1 MNEPAQVTPA
11 ASDVVPPQHFLD
23 VLVNDGKLTAEQVS
37 QVRNQQLQT
46 NSAYEEILLKDQ
58 LVTELEI
65 TQAKATLNKIP
76 LVRIAD
82 TSVSPEAL
90 NLVGEGVAQR
100 YQALPFAY
108 DKQNEVIKV
117 AMADPLDLSA
127 TSFLKQK
134 TGMSVELYYAVPSEL
149 KRALT
154 ERYSQDISSEVTQ
167 ALEQSD
173 TPGDRVVQQSSAAS
187 QAEVVRDAPINRIVE
202 TVLDFAT
209 KARASDV
216 HIEPQVGRTRV
227 RYRIDG
233 LLTEKLILPKS
244 VHDAVVSRIK
254 ILANLKIDE
263 RRLPQDGRFNYS
275 ADAKEIDLRVSTLP
289 TIYGEKVVMRLL
301 EKNTAVPSLEDLGL
315 YGLAL
320 KHVRDSIKVPRGII
334 LITGPTGSG
343 KTTTLYSILHN
354 INSSTVNIMTIEDPV
369 EYQIPGV
376 SQVQVNPQAGLT
388 FANGL
393 RSFLRQDPDIIMVGE
408 VRDSE
413 TAELAIQASLT
424 GHLVLSTLH
433 TSSAAGAIP
442 RLLDMGAEPFLLS
455 STTTM
460 IMAQRVVRRIN
471 PEYREEYTPDEAV
484 AKDIQQV
491 LGDRYQHWAQ
501 QNNRDPNKLILY
513 RPSPKKPATEPDYL
527 GRVGI
532 FEVLPITEQISHL
545 ITQKSSDADIE
556 KTAIANGMTLMKQD
570 GYLKAL
576 AGITTIEEVLRVA
589 ETS

>member
-1 MNEPAQVTPA
+1 MNKPAQVTPA
-11 ASDVVPPQHFLD
+11 ADVSVNPQHFLD
-23 VLVNDGKLTAEQVS
+23 ILAADQKITPEQLS
-37 QVRNQQLQT
+37 QVRQQQLQS
-46 NSAYEEILLKDQ
+46 NVSYEQILLKDQ

-65 TQAKATLNKIP
+65 TKAKAKLNNVP
-76 LVRIAD
+76 LAEISE

-90 NLVGEGVAQR
+90 NLVGEGVAKR
-100 YQALPFAY
+100 YQALPIGY
-108 DKQNEVIKV
+108 DKENQILKI

-134 TGMSVELYYAVPSEL
+134 TGMNLELYYAVPSEL
-149 KRALT
+149 ERALI

-173 TPGDRVVQQSSAAS
+173 RPSDQVVQRNTTSS
-187 QAEVVRDAPINRIVE
+187 QNEVIRDAPINRIVE
-202 TVLDFAT
+202 TILDFAI

-216 HIEPQVGRTRV
+216 HIEPQAGRTRV

-233 LLTEKLILPKS
+233 ILTEKLVLPRT

-275 ADAKEIDLRVSTLP
+275 AEAKEIDLRVSTLP

-320 KHVRDSIKVPRGII
+320 KRVQDSIKVPRGII

-343 KTTTLYSILHN
+343 KTTTLYSILHK
-354 INSSTVNIMTIEDPV
+354 INSPKVNIMTIEDPV
-369 EYQIPGV
+369 EYQINGV
-376 SQVQVNPQAGLT
+376 SQVQVNTQAGLT

-393 RSFLRQDPDIIMVGE
+393 RSFLRQDPDVIMVGE
-408 VRDSE
+408 VRDTE
-413 TAELAIQASLT
+413 TADLAVQASLT
-424 GHLVLSTLH
+424 GHLVFSTLH

-455 STTTM
+455 STITM
-460 IMAQRVVRRIN
+460 IMAQRVARKIN
-471 PEYREEYTPDEAV
+471 PEYREEYTPEAAV
-484 AKDIQQV
+484 AEDIKQV
-491 LGDRYQHWAQ
+491 LGERYVKWCQ
-501 QNNRDPNKLILY
+501 QNNKDPNKLTLY
-513 RPSPKKPATEPDYL
+513 RPDPKKPATEPDYL
-527 GRVGI
+527 GRIGI
-532 FEVLPITEQISHL
+532 FEVLPITEQISQL
-545 ITQKSSDADIE
+545 IAQRTSDAEVE
-556 KTAIANGMTLMKQD
+556 KVALANGMMLMKQD

-576 AGITTIEEVLRVA
+576 AGITTIEEVLRIA
-589 ETS
+589 EI